1 MEKITKIKKLPV
13 WLLWKK
19 EVRNGKPTK
28 VPYKAPGVYASS
40 TDPET
45 WDTFNNLKKQYF
57 SKTGTTGEKG
67 IGIVFDD
74 TANIIG
80 IDFDH
85 CVEDGK
91 LHPEVEKFIKKAN
104 TYVEYSPSGTGLHL
118 LFQKTE
124 KINLISN
131 KHHFDTYSIEVYAS
145 GRYFTFTENEH
156 EHSEDLRTVDADEF
170 TKLLSTI
177 GYPWNKKEPEPIAN
191 TVVTTSFLLEDD
203 VLLEKM
209 FSSKTGAAIQK
220 LWNGDLSDHNDDAS
234 KADHNLCLN
243 LAFWTGKNAS
253 QIERLWL
260 ASPLGKREKTQKRK
274 DYRDRTIYNAIN
286 STTQIYTP
294 RQPVKPYTTPDGEE
308 IDFDFILGGGGKDKE
323 PTPLLIFPNIL
334 RVIRKDPYFK
344 DRLRKNDF
352 SHLTEY
358 KNDRGQWESL
368 NDDFISAT
376 REYITENFVFFV
388 RLSREMT
395 TDAILRAAVDNRV
408 NPPRDYLTS
417 LIWDNKPRL
426 NSWLHH
432 TYGTPD
438 DELHQAIGSNW
449 LKGLVKRV
457 MRPGCQFDEVL
468 ALESPQ
474 GYRKS
479 TSLRV
484 LGTPWHVETTHS
496 IDNKDFYLLL
506 AQNIIVEFSEGEIM
520 DRASVNKLK
529 AEITKTED
537 QLRPPYE
544 RGMVK
549 FLRACV
555 FAVTT
560 NRLELKDD
568 TGNRRWLPVQLQKI
582 ADIDWLEEN
591 KDQLYAE
598 AYYRVIVNSE
608 TTHEYP
614 DTLGD
619 LQESRQEQNEGD
631 EDLLDYLAKF
641 DPEVLIEDGITL
653 REACHAMYG
662 DKVKIDK
669 IDELRVSGTL
679 RRLHFDNPQRRVK
692 GKIVR
697 RWMPSKK
704 AIERLIEIK
713 KHANDF

>member
-1 MEKITKIKKLPV
+1 MQKIKKLPV

-28 VPYKAPGVYASS
+28 VPYKSAGVYASS
-40 TDPET
+40 TDSET
-45 WDTFNNLKKQYF
+45 WDTFNNLKKKYF
-57 SKTGTTGEKG
+57 KDQLLSSEKG

-85 CVEDGK
+85 CVENGVT
-91 LHPEVEKFIKKAN
+91 HPEVATFLSQAN
-104 TYVEYSPSGTGLHL
+104 TYVEYSPSGTGVHL

-124 KINLISN
+124 PINLIAN
-131 KHHFDTYSIEVYAS
+131 KHHFDTYAVEIYTS

-156 EHSEDLRTVDADEF
+156 ELSKELRDITPDEL
-170 TKLLSTI
+170 TELLTI
-177 GYPWNKKEPEPIAN
+177 IEYPWKQTSTESLTFPI
-191 TVVTTSFLLEDD
+191 TSSFSLDD
-203 VLLEKM
+203 SALLEKM
-209 FSSKTGAAIQK
+209 FASKNGKKIER
-220 LWNGDLSDHNDDAS
+220 LWNGDLSDYNNDHS
-234 KADHNLCLN
+234 SADHALCMH
-243 LAFWTGKNAS
+243 LAFWSGKNS
-253 QIERLWL
+253 DQIDRLWL
-260 ASPLGKREKTQKRK
+260 SSTLGNRKKTQERS
-274 DYRDRTIYNAIN
+274 DYRSRTITNAIN
-286 STTQIYTP
+286 ATSEIYTP
-294 RQPVKPYTTPDGEE
+294 PRSIIKNENTGEE

-323 PTPLLIFPNIL
+323 PTPLLIFPNII
-334 RVIRKDPYFK
+334 RVLRKDPYFK
-344 DRLRKNDF
+344 ERLRKNDF
-352 SHLTEY
+352 SHLTEF
-358 KNDRGQWESL
+358 KNDKGEWESL
-368 NDDFISAT
+368 NDDFISAA
-376 REYITENFVFFV
+376 REYITENFIFFV

-395 TDAILRAAVDNRV
+395 TDAILRVACDNKV
-408 NPPRDYLTS
+408 NPPRDYFTNLV
-417 LIWDNKPRL
+417 WDNVPRL

-449 LKGLVKRV
+449 IKGLVKRV

-484 LGTPWHVETTHS
+484 LGSPWHVETTHS
-496 IDNKDFYLLL
+496 IDNKDFYLLI
-506 AQNIIVEFSEGEIM
+506 AQNVIVEFSEGEIM

-549 FLRACV
+549 YLRSCV

-568 TGNRRWLPVQLQKI
+568 TGNRRWLPIHVQKV
-582 ADIDWLEEN
+582 ADINWLVEN

-598 AYYRVIVNSE
+598 AYYRVIVNNE

-614 DTLGD
+614 DSLID
-619 LQESRQEQNEGD
+619 LQESRQEQSEGD
-631 EDLLDYLAKF
+631 EVLMDFISKFSFEDLEKGTLTLLMAC
-641 DPEVLIEDGITL
+641 EAVL
-653 REACHAMYG
+653 G
-662 DKVKIDK
+662 DRHKIDK
-669 IDELRVSGTL
+669 IDEMRIAGAL
-679 RRLHFDNPQRRVK
+679 RRLHFDNPNLRIE
-692 GKIVR
+692 GKVVR
-697 RWMPSKK
+697 RWIPKEKAVERLK
-704 AIERLIEIK
+704 AIK
-713 KHANDF
+713 QYQDDF

>member
-1 MEKITKIKKLPV
+1 MDKIKHLPV

-19 EVRNGKPTK
+19 EVRNGKTTK
-28 VPYKAPGVYASS
+28 IPYQSRGKYASS
-40 TDPET
+40 TDPST
-45 WDTFNNLKKQYF
+45 WSTFHKLKDTYF
-57 SKTGTTGEKG
+57 KDKDTSGAYG
-67 IGIVFDD
+67 IGIVFDN

-85 CVEDGK
+85 CVTDGVT
-91 LHPEVEKFIKKAN
+91 HPDVLAFLLQAN

-118 LFQKTE
+118 LFE
-124 KINLISN
+124 KSEQINLAAN
-131 KHHFDTYSIEVYAS
+131 KHHFETYAIEVYTS

-156 EHSEDLRTVDADEF
+156 EESKPLRTISSDEL
-170 TKLLSTI
+170 TDLLSTI
-177 GYPWNKKEPEPIAN
+177 GYPWSKNSETIQTP
-191 TVVTTSFLLEDD
+191 VVTTYSLDD
-203 VLLEKM
+203 QEVLNKM
-209 FSSKTGAAIQK
+209 FSSKIGASIK
-220 LWNGDLSDHNDDAS
+220 RLWDGDITESNNDYS

-243 LAFWTGKNAS
+243 LAFWTGKNAD

-260 ASPLGKREKTQKRK
+260 SSTLGQREKTQDRK
-274 DYRDRTIYNAIN
+274 DYRDRTIINAIN

-294 RQPVKPYTTPDGEE
+294 KQPIKPYIADNGQE
-308 IDFDFILGGGGKDKE
+308 IDFDFILGGGGKDKD
-323 PTPLLIFPNIL
+323 PVPLLIFPNIL

-358 KNDRGQWESL
+358 KNERGEWEVL

-395 TDAILRAAVDNRV
+395 TDALLRAATDNRV
-408 NPPRDYLTS
+408 NPPRDYFTS
-417 LIWDNKPRL
+417 LVWDGQPRL
-426 NSWLHH
+426 NSWLHN

-449 LKGLVKRV
+449 VKGLVKRV

-484 LGTPWHVETTHS
+484 LGAPWHVETTHS
-496 IDNKDFYLLL
+496 IDNKDFYLLI
-506 AQNIIVEFSEGEIM
+506 AQNVIVEFSEGEIM

-549 FLRACV
+549 FQRSCV

-568 TGNRRWLPVQLQKI
+568 TGNRRWLPVQLQKV
-582 ADIDWLEEN
+582 ADIDWLAEN

-598 AYYRVIVNSE
+598 AYYRVIINNE

-614 DTLGD
+614 DSLAD
-619 LQESRQEQNEGD
+619 LQESRQEQNESD
-631 EDLLDYLAKF
+631 ETLMDFIARMDFKDL
-641 DPEVLIEDGITL
+641 EDGKLTL
-653 REACHAMYG
+653 KMACEAIFG
-662 DKVKIDK
+662 DRQKIDK
-669 IDELRVSGTL
+669 LDELRVTGAL
-679 RRLHFDNPQRRVK
+679 RRLHFDNPLKRID
-692 GKIVR
+692 GKVVR
-697 RWMPSKK
+697 RWVPKPK
-704 AIERLIEIK
+704 AVERLQAIK
-713 KHANDF
+713 QYQDEF